1 MEERKIIES
10 KHYKIKLPLLSI
22 LSLII
27 LIIGLSITLI
37 MAFDGLN
44 SSVTCHQ
51 NVYEYYREMY
61 ASYGA
66 DFAESLASSY
76 AGTQE
81 GFVIKHFFYGTCLY
95 HSNALESLIP
105 LRNCFIISLSLLA
118 ISLVVF
124 LEAKHCSLTVTDARI
139 YGKTM
144 FGNRVELPIDSI
156 SMITTISLLKGIV
169 VTTSLKKKKVFLLI
183 KNLDEVYRELN
194 DLVIEK
200 RQNTKVT
207 NGDKENQPIIN
218 AEELKKM
225 KELLDMG
232 IITQE
237 EFDAKKKQLL
247 GL

>member
-1 MEERKIIES
+1 MEERKTIES
-10 KHYKIKLPLLSI
+10 KHYNAA
-22 LSLII
+22 
-27 LIIGLSITLI
+27 IIGLIIFLI
-37 MAFDGLN
+37 GLLPALVMII
-44 SSVTCHQ
+44 S
-51 NVYEYYREMY
+51 
-61 ASYGA
+61 G
-66 DFAESLASSY
+66 
-76 AGTQE
+76 
-81 GFVIKHFFYGTCLY
+81 LY
-95 HSNALESLIP
+95 HSATEYEDQYSYYYGMYSSYGKEFAKELASGYVGIKP
-105 LRNCFIISLSLLA
+105 VFII
-118 ISLVVF
+118 
-124 LEAKHCSLTVTDARI
+124 KHLFERCRYHINGWICLYIIFQHFVIGAVAYFGLRSYSLTITDKCI

-169 VTTSLKKKKVFLLI
+169 VTTSIKKKKVFLLI
-183 KNLDEVYRELN
+183 KNLDDVYRELN

-200 RQNTKVT
+200 RHNAKVT
-207 NGDKENQPIIN
+207 NGDKENRPIIN